1 MRKLRNCRS
10 KPRKTTQCPS
20 ETFEPHARWPFF
32 GHPASCP
39 YDTNSLSWRKKRG
52 AATAALLLFIA
63 NVKSFRK
70 NNPSLLHLVFS
81 QSAEC
86 PLSANGWVE
95 AHGQIQL
102 RVGYEDQ
109 SNRCPVSKLLNL
121 ENTQK
126 NEEVWL
132 DLWFSK
138 CGWPRSR
145 SSTKQPGLLTGRQGT
160 NRWTAASWH
169 PLWHGSLSSSYFAAN
184 NNATFFFNYK
194 LS

>member
-20 ETFEPHARWPFF
+20 ETFEPRARWPFF

-52 AATAALLLFIA
+52 TATAVLLLFIA

-86 PLSANGWVE
+86 PLSANGSVE

-109 SNRCPVSKLLNL
+109 SNRCPISKLLNL
-121 ENTQK
+121 FSHAEK
-126 NEEVWL
+126 WGSLPRSVIFKVWL
-132 DLWFSK
+132 AKVKKQYQATRVTYRKAGNQQVDSSILTPSLTW
-138 CGWPRSR
+138 RSEQYLFC
-145 SSTKQPGLLTGRQGT
+145 S
-160 NRWTAASWH
+160 
-169 PLWHGSLSSSYFAAN
+169 
-184 NNATFFFNYK
+184 
-194 LS
+194 